1 MHVEFQRYGGL
12 SPALMNR
19 APRYVADL
27 TPHDA
32 AQVRALVP
40 VDFYVLKTPLA
51 RRPAPD
57 AFHYDI
63 VVQDGEQRN
72 AITLGE
78 DEIPPSLQPLLE
90 WLEHRAE
97 A

>member
-19 APRYVADL
+19 TPRYVADL
-27 TPHDA
+27 TPQDA

-40 VDFYVLKTPLA
+40 VDFYVLTTPLA
-51 RRPAPD
+51 RRASPD

-63 VVQDGEQRN
+63 VVHDGDRRN

-78 DEIPPSLQPLLE
+78 DEIPPSLQPLLQWFE
-90 WLEHRAE
+90 KRAD